1 MILTSKPENPIFA
14 YLLFLMNVIKV
25 AIVDDHKIFRKG
37 VVLSLRPYT
46 NIRFVQE
53 AEHGD
58 DLLAGLKES
67 EPDVILMDLRMP
79 GKDGIETTKIVSK
92 QYPHIRI
99 IILTMYEDER
109 FVYHMM
115 ENGANGYLLKNAEP
129 QEIRKAIM
137 DVHEKGYYL
146 NNFVNRILLKRS
158 HSRSKVIP
166 SLNNEITLSDKER
179 DVLRFICM
187 EFTAQEIAQKMEIS
201 PRTVEAI
208 KDRLMERFGSKNT
221 AGLVFFAVKN
231 NLVD

>member
-1 MILTSKPENPIFA
+1 MGI
-14 YLLFLMNVIKV
+14 IKV
-25 AIVDDHKIFRKG
+25 AIADDHKIFRKG

-46 NIRFVQE
+46 NIKFILE
-53 AEHGD
+53 AENGD
-58 DLLAGLKES
+58 ELIKNLPGN

-79 GKDGIETTKIVSK
+79 GKDGIETTKIISK
-92 QYPHIRI
+92 QYPQIKI
-99 IILTMYEDER
+99 VVLTMYEDER

-129 QEIRKAIM
+129 QEIRRAIM
-137 DVHEKGYYL
+137 DVYEKGYYL

-158 HSRSKVIP
+158 HARQKVVP
-166 SLNNEITLSDKER
+166 SLNSEITLNDKER
-179 DVLRFICM
+179 DVLRYICM

-201 PRTVEAI
+201 ARTVEAI
-208 KDRLMERFGSKNT
+208 KDRLMERFGSRNT

>member
-1 MILTSKPENPIFA
+1 MGIIN
-14 YLLFLMNVIKV
+14 V
-25 AIVDDHKIFRKG
+25 AIADDHKIFRKG
-37 VVLSLRPYT
+37 VILSLRPYT
-46 NIRFVQE
+46 NIKFILE
-53 AEHGD
+53 AENGE
-58 DLLAGLKES
+58 DLIKDLPDN

-79 GKDGIETTKIVSK
+79 GKDGMEATKFISK
-92 QYPHIRI
+92 KYPHIKI
-99 IILTMYEDER
+99 VVLTMYEDER

-129 QEIRKAIM
+129 QEIRRAIM
-137 DVHEKGYYL
+137 DVYEKGYYL

-158 HSRSKVIP
+158 HSRQKVVP
-166 SLNNEITLSDKER
+166 SLNSEITLNDKEK

-201 PRTVEAI
+201 ARTVEAI
-208 KDRLMERFGSKNT
+208 KDRLMERFGSRNT

>member
-1 MILTSKPENPIFA
+1 MGI
-14 YLLFLMNVIKV
+14 IKV
-25 AIVDDHKIFRKG
+25 AIADDHKIFRKG

-46 NIRFVQE
+46 NIKFVLE
-53 AEHGD
+53 AENGD
-58 DLLAGLKES
+58 DLLKNLPGN

-79 GKDGIETTKIVSK
+79 GKDGIEATKAISK
-92 QYPHIRI
+92 QYPQIKVV
-99 IILTMYEDER
+99 ILTMYEDER

-129 QEIRKAIM
+129 QEIRRAIM
-137 DVHEKGYYL
+137 DVYEKGYYL

-158 HSRSKVIP
+158 HARQKVVP
-166 SLNNEITLSDKER
+166 SLNSEITLNDKER
-179 DVLRFICM
+179 DVLRYICM

-201 PRTVEAI
+201 ARTVEAI
-208 KDRLMERFGSKNT
+208 KDRLMERFGSRNT